1 MDPDSEAPHAAQGVD
16 LNTCPERDI
25 AALAGLGSERAR
37 RLVAA
42 RPLES
47 WDDVR
52 RLEGFDDR
60 VVHALAHAGARIGGR
75 GGGGDRPGRE
85 HAQ

>member
-1 MDPDSEAPHAAQGVD
+1 MNEEHHAATGLD
-16 LNTCPERDI
+16 LNTCSEQEL
-25 AALAGLGSERAR
+25 AATAGLGADRAHR
-37 RLVAA
+37 VVQS
-42 RPLES
+42 RPLVS

-52 RLEGFDDR
+52 RLDGFDDG

-75 GGGGDRPGRE
+75 AGGGDRPGRE